1 MRGLDFKPRNTTAE
15 GFWGCAVADFRLAG
29 SGGAR
34 YLYAECCDE
43 QCGLDRDSMMARTD
57 DPQGEEIA
65 IERIQNLW
73 KSFHPGSAQPEEL
86 ELTTYNLGRRL
97 TFFASMDSSSIAV
110 IPRTPASA
118 LSIQVRLQMVS
129 SLAKYQSLRFLL
141 DIVVFN
147 PKDQDKKVLVSI
159 TVTLLVF
166 RTPVA
171 SNLIRPVAVS
181 LPGIQAGIQRCTSL
195 CRGLNA
201 GQPAA
206 ISLPTTDVLRVGS
219 NQSLIASITNLG
231 FVVLSIV
238 SIGKFFRVYRRMC
251 FIFLL
256 AHRIL
261 PKL

>member
-1 MRGLDFKPRNTTAE
+1 MRGLDFKPRNATAE

-118 LSIQVRLQMVS
+118 LSIQVRLQIVS

-147 PKDQDKKVLVSI
+147 PKDQDKKCFGVDYRDLIGLPDPSRVEPYPTSCGIPSRYTGRDPTVHVAVPGPERGSASGDKPPNHRRPSRRQQPIPYCVDHESWIRGLVDRFHRKI
-159 TVTLLVF
+159 FPRIQAYVF
-166 RTPVA
+166 YIFARS
-171 SNLIRPVAVS
+171 SNLA
-181 LPGIQAGIQRCTSL
+181 
-195 CRGLNA
+195 
-201 GQPAA
+201 
-206 ISLPTTDVLRVGS
+206 
-219 NQSLIASITNLG
+219 
-231 FVVLSIV
+231 
-238 SIGKFFRVYRRMC
+238 
-251 FIFLL
+251 
-256 AHRIL
+256 
-261 PKL
+261 